1 MPIFTGSNFGFSDSG
16 SQEVTAMVVPVLH
29 HAPVVRRYAR
39 NFKHVF
45 ANEPE
50 YEHCKNYL
58 TGLFVAERKNYSQMA
73 ACLVKSADATN
84 ISRFMS
90 SELWSGAE
98 FNDRRVELIYDRSQK
113 IDAPQRGA
121 LLIDDTLDEHV
132 GTLMEHIAR
141 HYDHCEGSYK
151 LAQNPVTSHY
161 LRGRVSFPV
170 ETRSY
175 RNYDEV
181 TNWEAHFRQH
191 FPEVELPKP
200 RKERNKLKQKYEKR
214 LLVAD
219 PEFAAKH
226 AAFETKLKLA
236 GQLVDDA
243 IARGLS
249 FELVLFDAWYLA
261 PELIAVIERHQKGW
275 ISILKKNRKLQTAGL
290 KIQDAEGKHL
300 SWTESEI
307 KVQDLV
313 PLIPKTAYHPV
324 KINDQTTYYATT
336 FTARIETLGKV
347 RIVISFADPTCEGQ
361 YAVLVTRQM
370 NWEAKRILKA
380 YCGRFQVEVFYKDAK
395 QHLGFSDYQCRTAPA
410 RQKHW
415 YLVFAAYS
423 LLKLDLLHA
432 PLYQTWQRKLKT
444 IGVVLRRQAQSLV
457 EQMILACHRILSQ
470 GTHPEQLFK
479 LLFGEPISV
488 A

>member
-1 MPIFTGSNFGFSDSG
+1 
-16 SQEVTAMVVPVLH
+16 MVVPVLQQ
-29 HAPVVRRYAR
+29 APVVRRYAR
-39 NFKHVF
+39 NFKDIF
-45 ANEPE
+45 ANQPE

-58 TGLFVAERKNYSQMA
+58 TGLFVAERKNYAQMA

-90 SELWSGAE
+90 SDLWSGTE
-98 FNDRRVELIYDRSQK
+98 FNNRRIKLIYDRTQQL
-113 IDAPQRGA
+113 DAQQRGA

-170 ETRSY
+170 ALRTY

-181 TNWEAHFRQH
+181 TDWETHFRRH
-191 FPEVELPKP
+191 FPEVEIPQTS
-200 RKERNKLKQKYEKR
+200 KERNKLKQKYEKR
-214 LLVAD
+214 LLQAD
-219 PEFAAKH
+219 PEFASKH
-226 AAFETKLKLA
+226 QAFETKIKLA
-236 GQLVDDA
+236 GQLVEDA
-243 IARGLS
+243 INRGLA

-290 KIQDAEGKHL
+290 KLHAAAGTRL
-300 SWTESEI
+300 PSTESEI
-307 KVQDLV
+307 KVEDLV
-313 PLIPKTAYHPV
+313 PLIPKTAYRPV
-324 KINDQTTYYATT
+324 KINDETTYYATT
-336 FTARIETLGKV
+336 FTARIATLGKV
-347 RIVISFADPTCEGQ
+347 RIVVSFADELCQGN

-370 NWEAKRILKA
+370 NWEARRILRA
-380 YCGRFQVEVFYKDAK
+380 YCGRFQVEVFYKDVK
-395 QHLGFSDYQCRTAPA
+395 QHLGFSDYQCRTASA
-410 RQKHW
+410 IQKHW
-415 YLVFAAYS
+415 YLVFGAYS
-423 LLKLDLLHA
+423 LLKLDLLRS

-444 IGVVLRRQAQSLV
+444 IGVALRRQAQSLV
-457 EQMILACHRILSQ
+457 EQLILACHRILSQ

-479 LLFGEPISV
+479 LLFGEPVSI